1 MTQGIKLK
9 TGEYQKNRI
18 KVTIIGKFD
27 ELKLLV
33 QCKAGNVVIVGSNY
47 TNLPSSFGLIDF
59 LCIIELTGIKII
71 EQ

>member
-1 MTQGIKLK
+1 MNIRKIEL
-9 TGEYQKNRI
+9 
-18 KVTIIGKFD
+18 TIIGKFD

-71 EQ
+71 E

>member
-33 QCKAGNVVIVGSNY
+33 QCKAGNVVIVGSN
-47 TNLPSSFGLIDF
+47 
-59 LCIIELTGIKII
+59 
-71 EQ
+71 